1 MRAARVHLGAMTSAL
16 TMRGVAKRYRAG
28 VRGCSVT
35 VDVLRGA
42 ALDVAAGEVVG
53 IAGGVAAGKSTLLLC
68 AAGLL
73 RPDAGTV
80 EWFGVGQQSR
90 TAPPGVVYVADRG
103 AHYGFLTVRE
113 AVEYHATLHDSAGRD
128 LSRLVDAA
136 LDRVALTRHAGRR
149 VGALDRGALRRLAL
163 GQALVRVPRLLL
175 LDETLTELDAETRL
189 SLRGAVRA
197 LAREGVGVL
206 IAARELDAMSSVAD
220 RVLMLERGV
229 VRDAHEGVGAERVAS
244 PVRAAACSAMPWT
257 PARVAEGGS

>member
-1 MRAARVHLGAMTSAL
+1 MCAERVHLGAMTSAL
-16 TMRGVAKRYRAG
+16 AMRGVAKRYRAG

-53 IAGGVAAGKSTLLLC
+53 IAGGVGAGKSTLLLC

-80 EWFGVGQQSR
+80 EWFGVGRHSR

-113 AVEYHATLHDSAGRD
+113 AVEYHATLHDSAGHE
-128 LSRLVDAA
+128 LSRLADAA
-136 LDRVALTRHAGRR
+136 LDRVLLTRQAGRR

-163 GQALVRVPRLLL
+163 AQALVRAPRLLL

-197 LAREGVGVL
+197 LARDGVGVL
-206 IAARELDAMSSVAD
+206 IAARELDALSGVAD
-220 RVLMLERGV
+220 RMVVLERGV
-229 VRDAHEGVGAERVAS
+229 VRDDGVGIIELVATPARTTSS
-244 PVRAAACSAMPWT
+244 PATSWT